1 MKTITL
7 KQPYASLIANGYKE
21 YEFRSWKTSYRGE
34 LLIHAGISED
44 KQAMKKFS
52 LLNLDYPKSRV
63 VAKVNLVD
71 CIPIDDKFNKE
82 LKTLNNEV
90 YGNKDRDGYAWKL
103 ELIEKIDSDEIIK
116 GKLGLWNLD
125 K

>member
-1 MKTITL
+1 MKTITI

-52 LLNLDYPKSRV
+52 HLNLDYPKSRV
-63 VAKVNLVD
+63 VAKVKLVD

-82 LKTLNNEV
+82 LKALNNEV

-103 ELIEKIDSDEIIK
+103 ELIEKIESDEIIK
-116 GKLGLWNLD
+116 GKLGLWNLN